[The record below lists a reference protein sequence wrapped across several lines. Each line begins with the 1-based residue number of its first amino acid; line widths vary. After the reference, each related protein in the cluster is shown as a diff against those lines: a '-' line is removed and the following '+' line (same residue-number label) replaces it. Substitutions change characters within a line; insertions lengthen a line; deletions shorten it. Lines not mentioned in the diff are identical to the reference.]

1 MSSRSGPYTAAD
13 LSKSGE
19 LAKMFD
25 ISLSSSSSLSQ
36 PTTPKLPSRASSQPN
51 SGSGPQPAVPSRLS
65 NSGRVVTTTSALQPT
80 GLIISGPLT
89 SSAAPTRRS
98 GHLDGQTQQP
108 GPNTGGKMVYGAAV
122 TNMGK
127 EKGGKYGVRVSK
139 GIMWVFGILVLMGLL
154 VGVFLMVAVKK
165 PVILVAVVAVLLP
178 VMAVLAWNY
187 AWKKRAVLG
196 FVTTFPDTELRGA
209 LDGQFVK
216 VTGVDCSAPAPGP
229 TSISSASII
238 KQLYLL
244 MLLPV
249 AAFLLNHPF
258 RGNLD
263 VYMCQQNY
271 MNIKAGVENLQTPTI
286 VASHGEAG
294 IQRSRDESCKH
305 LLVMNIVF
313 KYVADFYVSDFHSG
327 LRALVKSGNGAKVT
341 PLVQP
346 ATVADITKDKRDLSP
361 NFLQWLADRSLSSDD
376 RVMRLKEGYVKEGST
391 VSVMGVVRRHENIV
405 MIVPPEDPISTGC
418 QWLRCLLPMYIE
430 GLILHCEDN
439 QNSEV
444 IPV

>member
-1 MSSRSGPYTAAD
+1 MSSRTQSHKLGSGLYVSGKRDNHSSTTTRTPTMSSRSGPYTAAD

-25 ISLSSSSSLSQ
+25 ISLSSSSLSQ
-36 PTTPKLPSRASSQPN
+36 PTTPKLPSRTPSQPN

-65 NSGRVVTTTSALQPT
+65 NSGRVALQPT

-98 GHLDGQTQQP
+98 GQLEGNSGQQQP
-108 GPNTGGKMVYGAAV
+108 GNNHQQASGKMVYGAAV

-127 EKGGKYGVRVSK
+127 EKGGRYGVKVSK
-139 GIMWVFGILVLMGLL
+139 AIMWVFGILVLMGLL

-165 PVILVAVVAVLLP
+165 PVILVAVIAVLVP

-196 FVTTFPDTELRGA
+196 YVTRFPDTELRGA
-209 LDGQFVK
+209 VDGQFVK
-216 VTGVDCSAPAPGP
+216 VTGVVTCGSIPLESSFQREPRCVYVSTELYEYKGWGGKSANPKHRCFSWG
-229 TSISSASII
+229 
-238 KQLYLL
+238 
-244 MLLPV
+244 
-249 AAFLLNHPF
+249 
-258 RGNLD
+258 
-263 VYMCQQNY
+263 
-271 MNIKAGVENLQTPTI
+271 
-286 VASHGEAG
+286 
-294 IQRSRDESCKH
+294 SRHSE
-305 LLVMNIVF
+305 

-346 ATVADITKDKRDLSP
+346 ATVADITKEKRDLSP
-361 NFLQWLADRSLSSDD
+361 NFLQWLAGRSLSSDD

-439 QNSEV
+439 QNAEV